1 MSFKSFYSQFDNF
14 TDVGA
19 NNKDKKQ
26 LNKVYDDPGNYTEE
40 EITKAYKGAV
50 KIDKDNEYFFDDVG
64 SDDEDLKF
72 KENRHNTA
80 KNTYQTGLNSLL
92 ASAKR
97 PSEDSPAPA
106 PEQKPEPEK
115 EEKPKGPVE
124 YSPEIQSAISRVK
137 NYESPFGG
145 SSSTSVNSTENR
157 GYNGFGNA
165 NQSEEENKQKQ
176 EPQVD
181 PQSFLDKY
189 KMDFKMKPA
198 VNDISVGA

>member
-72 KENRHNTA
+72 KENRYNTA

-92 ASAKR
+92 ARAKR
-97 PSEDSPAPA
+97 PSENTPAPA
-106 PEQKPEPEK
+106 PEQKSEPKK

-145 SSSTSVNSTENR
+145 ANANTDNR

-165 NQSEEENKQKQ
+165 NQGEEENKQKQ

-198 VNDISVGA
+198 VNDISVGG

>member
-72 KENRHNTA
+72 RENRYNTA

-92 ASAKR
+92 ARAKR
-97 PSEDSPAPA
+97 PSENTPAPA
-106 PEQKPEPEK
+106 PEQKSEPKK

-124 YSPEIQSAISRVK
+124 YSPEIQSAVSRVK

-145 SSSTSVNSTENR
+145 ANANTEDR
-157 GYNGFGNA
+157 GYNSFG
-165 NQSEEENKQKQ
+165 SDKQ
-176 EPQVD
+176 PQVN
-181 PQSFLDKY
+181 PQSFLNKY